1 MCGGRQSSRRRTAL
15 LTVLAVIAAELMV
28 LRIGHIAAAL
38 DVHETLPAPGADAL
52 ARRRTPGRGAVGTPL
67 SLPGRARA
75 PSSTSAVSPMPV
87 RNSTCVLRV

>member
-15 LTVLAVIAAELMV
+15 LTVLAMIAAERMV
-28 LRIGHIAAAL
+28 VRIGHTNAAG
-38 DVHETLPAPGADAL
+38 DVLETLPDLVGTLP
-52 ARRRTPGRGAVGTPL
+52 RRRTPGRGAVGTRL

-75 PSSTSAVSPMPV
+75 PSSTSAESPMPV